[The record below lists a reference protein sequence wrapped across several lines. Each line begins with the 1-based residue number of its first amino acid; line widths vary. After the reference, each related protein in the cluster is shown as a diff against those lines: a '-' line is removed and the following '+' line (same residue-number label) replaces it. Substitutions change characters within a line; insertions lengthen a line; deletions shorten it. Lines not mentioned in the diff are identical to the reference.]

1 MLWGAWLSCCRRWSF
16 TWEEQPFLQGAE
28 TFQGSGGGVSG
39 GRGRSRPQTGVP
51 LRPVWGVGVSDAH
64 LYPILGEEGP
74 GVRLRGKLEAGG
86 ISPERAAPK
95 EQARGPVLA
104 AAVERRPQEAGGQRA
119 HQRKDEPVRPSRRPP
134 RQSTLRRRSPTRKQC
149 QGTANIKSQSSGDL
163 HAGQK
168 RTNDL
173 CGVTEVMALCK
184 SWEGDSRRFW
194 RRGQLSDR
202 TVGKEAFG
210 VMRCRDRLH

>member
-104 AAVERRPQEAGGQRA
+104 AAVALAKEVWVPERKEWGEDGREEEGGWG
-119 HQRKDEPVRPSRRPP
+119 E
-134 RQSTLRRRSPTRKQC
+134 
-149 QGTANIKSQSSGDL
+149 QG
-163 HAGQK
+163 
-168 RTNDL
+168 
-173 CGVTEVMALCK
+173 
-184 SWEGDSRRFW
+184 
-194 RRGQLSDR
+194 
-202 TVGKEAFG
+202 
-210 VMRCRDRLH
+210 

>member
-1 MLWGAWLSCCRRWSF
+1 MTPGNGAPLWEPGLPPKVTRDSPIWNGTFEEGGLCCGELGFLAAEGGASRGKSNPSCRGLRLSR
-16 TWEEQPFLQGAE
+16 GV
-28 TFQGSGGGVSG
+28 GGGVSG

-104 AAVERRPQEAGGQRA
+104 AAVALAKEVWVPERKEWGEDGREEEGGWG
-119 HQRKDEPVRPSRRPP
+119 E
-134 RQSTLRRRSPTRKQC
+134 
-149 QGTANIKSQSSGDL
+149 QG
-163 HAGQK
+163 
-168 RTNDL
+168 
-173 CGVTEVMALCK
+173 
-184 SWEGDSRRFW
+184 
-194 RRGQLSDR
+194 
-202 TVGKEAFG
+202 
-210 VMRCRDRLH
+210 

>member
-1 MLWGAWLSCCRRWSF
+1 M
-16 TWEEQPFLQGAE
+16 
-28 TFQGSGGGVSG
+28 GGGVSG

-104 AAVERRPQEAGGQRA
+104 AAVALAKEVWVPERKEWGEDGREEEGGWG
-119 HQRKDEPVRPSRRPP
+119 E
-134 RQSTLRRRSPTRKQC
+134 
-149 QGTANIKSQSSGDL
+149 QG
-163 HAGQK
+163 
-168 RTNDL
+168 
-173 CGVTEVMALCK
+173 
-184 SWEGDSRRFW
+184 
-194 RRGQLSDR
+194 
-202 TVGKEAFG
+202 
-210 VMRCRDRLH
+210 